1 MPESYSAREALAI
14 LRSAEYCYTYA
25 DNGKNLICKA
35 ELSQK
40 ERGKEIGKKK
50 AGQFSLMFCLYII
63 GYIRDQSYYTDM
75 NWRYNTLLLSNCK
88 GSQLSRSCNNACC
101 SVLPQLASLVGK

>member
-35 ELSQK
+35 ELSKK
-40 ERGKEIGKKK
+40 ERKKLAKKK
-50 AGQFSLMFCLYII
+50 LDS
-63 GYIRDQSYYTDM
+63 
-75 NWRYNTLLLSNCK
+75 
-88 GSQLSRSCNNACC
+88 
-101 SVLPQLASLVGK
+101 SVLCFAYI